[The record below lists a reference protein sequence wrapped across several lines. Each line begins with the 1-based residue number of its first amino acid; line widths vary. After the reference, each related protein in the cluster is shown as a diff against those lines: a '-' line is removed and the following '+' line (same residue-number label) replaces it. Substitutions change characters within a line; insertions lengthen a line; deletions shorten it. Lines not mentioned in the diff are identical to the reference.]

1 MSADVHFQ
9 LEGFDEWVAW
19 LRNCQSSELQKMNER
34 IGRALVIQGFNNA
47 DRHTPTR
54 TGRLKQSM
62 NMGAPESY
70 SKVKATAELV
80 EATYGSNV
88 PYTGYVELGFTQNA
102 GQFVPGYWSGGKFI
116 YVKGASTGM
125 VLTGKT
131 VAGCHMFEKS
141 LDDLRDGD
149 LTDITVSELRRLFAT
164 LG

>member
-34 IGRALVIQGFNNA
+34 IGKKIVKQGFNNA
-47 DRHTPTR
+47 ARRTPTR

-62 NMGAPESY
+62 NEGAPESY
-70 SKVKATAELV
+70 SKVTATANGV
-80 EATYGSNV
+80 DATYATTV
-88 PYTGYVELGFTQNA
+88 PYGGYVELGFTQNA

-149 LTDITVSELRRLFAT
+149 LKEIVTAELWELISK

>member
-1 MSADVHFQ
+1 MSVDVHFQ

-47 DRHTPTR
+47 ARHTPSR

-88 PYTGYVELGFTQNA
+88 HG
-102 GQFVPGYWSGGKFI
+102 
-116 YVKGASTGM
+116 
-125 VLTGKT
+125 
-131 VAGCHMFEKS
+131 
-141 LDDLRDGD
+141 
-149 LTDITVSELRRLFAT
+149 LRRIRLYTERRAICT
-164 LG
+164 RLLVRG